1 MEERTQPIREWL
13 QRMIHQVGQGDF
25 WWSLA
30 AAGLITAVALVFYLL
45 LRFCFGKIAKR
56 IEAWRG
62 TVIGPI
68 RFQRQEVLS
77 ADETTNTALG
87 TVRLIA
93 VVTYLLLA
101 YVYLNSVFKL
111 FPVTAGIADRLIGHL
126 LFATETIVGALLS
139 YVPSLVFLGL
149 LFALGRWVVRIERLI
164 FSGISIKRIRI
175 QGFDADW
182 AWPTFKIVRFL
193 TIAFFLVVAFP
204 YLPGSTSPAFQA
216 VSVFFGVLV
225 SLGSSGAVADVVS
238 GIVLTYTRAFHMGD
252 RVRIAD
258 AEGDVLEKTMFVTR
272 VRTTKN
278 VDITIPNAL
287 VMSNHIINFS
297 AQARQGELIL
307 HTTVTIGYDVDPNL
321 VATLLVAAA
330 QETEAILSTPEPFV
344 SQTNLDDFYVHYELN
359 AYTKDA
365 KRMGITYSDLHRA
378 ILDKF
383 NEAGVEIASPHLSA
397 VRDGNEAQL
406 PDEYLPKDYK
416 PAAFRILPL
425 RAFRGTTGSSGE
437 T

>member
-1 MEERTQPIREWL
+1 
-13 QRMIHQVGQGDF
+13 MIHQVEQGDF
-25 WWSLA
+25 WWALA
-30 AAGLITAVALVFYLL
+30 AAGLTTALALVVYLSV
-45 LRFCFGKIAKR
+45 RFFFGRISKKIDS
-56 IEAWRG
+56 WRG
-62 TVIGPI
+62 AVIGPI

-77 ADETTNTALG
+77 ADETTNAVLG
-87 TVRLIA
+87 AVRVVA

-126 LFATETIVGALLS
+126 LSAAGLILGGLLS
-139 YVPSLVFLGL
+139 YVPSLVFLAV
-149 LFALGRWVVRIERLI
+149 LFALGRWVIRIEKLI
-164 FSGISIKRIRI
+164 FSGIAIQRIRI
-175 QGFDADW
+175 TGFDADW

-297 AQARQGELIL
+297 AQARNGGLIL
-307 HTTVTIGYDVDPNL
+307 HTTVTIGYDVPPDR
-321 VATLLVAAA
+321 VSALLIEAAK
-330 QETEAILSTPEPFV
+330 ETESILATPEPFV
-344 SQTNLDDFYVHYELN
+344 SQTALDDFYVHYELN
-359 AYTKDA
+359 AHTTDA
-365 KRMGITYSDLHRA
+365 KRMGITYSDLHRS

-397 VRDGNEAQL
+397 VRDGNQVQL
-406 PDEYLPKDYK
+406 PDDHLPKDYK

-425 RAFRGTTGSSGE
+425 RAIRGDTGSSGKA
-437 T
+437 